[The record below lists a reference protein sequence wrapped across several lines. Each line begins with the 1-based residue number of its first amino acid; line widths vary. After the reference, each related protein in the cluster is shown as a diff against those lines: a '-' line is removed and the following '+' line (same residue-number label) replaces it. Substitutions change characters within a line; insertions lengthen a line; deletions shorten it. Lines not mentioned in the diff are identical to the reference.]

1 MLSALELTC
10 PQNLNELTVSVCK
23 AMKKLD
29 AIDFFLIL
37 LLLMAA
43 IAAVIMVLT
52 LPDR

>member
-1 MLSALELTC
+1 LALELTRA
-10 PQNLNELTVSVCK
+10 PNLKELTVSVRK

-29 AIDFFLIL
+29 AIDLFLMIV
-37 LLLMAA
+37 LLMAA